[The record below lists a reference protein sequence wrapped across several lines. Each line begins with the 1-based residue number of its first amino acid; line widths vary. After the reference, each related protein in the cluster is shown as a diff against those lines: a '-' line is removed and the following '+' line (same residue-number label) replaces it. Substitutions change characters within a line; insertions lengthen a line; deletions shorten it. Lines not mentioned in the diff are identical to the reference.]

1 MSALEANFD
10 GLVGPTH
17 NYAGLSPGNIASA
30 RNAGEA
36 SRPREAALQG
46 LAKMRHLHDLGFLQG
61 VLPPQER
68 PDLGFLRGLGFRGS
82 DAQVLGAV
90 AKRDPSLLACACSA
104 SSMWSANA
112 ATVSPSGDTADGRV
126 HFTAA
131 NLREHLHRS
140 LEHPATSRVLR
151 RIFAD
156 PRYFAH
162 HEVLPGHE
170 RFGDE
175 GAANH
180 TRFSRMYGAPGVELF
195 VYGREG
201 VSRDSAFP
209 ARQTRA
215 ASEAIARL
223 HGLRA
228 ESTVFAQQ
236 HPDAIAQGAFH
247 NDVVAVGNLQTLFTH
262 ELALAD
268 QAVVIDQLRESLAG
282 EGGELRV
289 IEIAEAEVPLAA
301 AVSSYLFNS
310 QLLETVEGKVILLA
324 PSECRENPQVSR
336 CLERLMEE
344 GVFHEVI
351 TLDLRQSMR
360 NGGGPACLRLRVV
373 LSDEERAAV
382 HAPCWFSAKLHETLE
397 AWVCRH
403 YREELRPE
411 DLADPL
417 LLDESRRALDELS
430 GILALGRIYPFQQ

>member
-1 MSALEANFD
+1 MPALEANFD

-17 NYAGLSPGNIASA
+17 NYAGLSPGNIASS

-46 LAKMRHLHDLGFLQG
+46 LAKMRRLHDLGFQQG

-90 AKRDPSLLACACSA
+90 AKRDPALLACASSA
-104 SSMWSANA
+104 SAMWAANA

-126 HFTAA
+126 HFTPA

-140 LEHPATSRVLR
+140 IEHAGTSRVLR
-151 RIFAD
+151 KIFAD
-156 PRYFAH
+156 ARYFAH
-162 HEVLPGHE
+162 HQALPADE

-180 TRFSRMYGAPGVELF
+180 TRFCRMYGAPGVELF

-201 VSRDSAFP
+201 ARQEPGFP
-209 ARQTRA
+209 ARQARA
-215 ASEAIARL
+215 ASEAIGRL

-268 QAVVIDQLRESLAG
+268 QEQVIGQLREVMAG
-282 EGGELRV
+282 EGAELRV
-289 IEIAEAEVPLAA
+289 IEIPESEVPLSA

-310 QLLETVEGKVILLA
+310 QLLESPEGKAILLA
-324 PSECRENPQVSR
+324 PSECRETPLVWQ

-344 GVFHEVI
+344 GAFDEVI

-382 HAPCWFSAKLHETLE
+382 HAPCWFTAKLHETLE

-417 LLDESRRALDELS
+417 LLEESRRALDELS

>member
-1 MSALEANFD
+1 MPALEANFD

-46 LAKMRHLHDLGFLQG
+46 LAKMRRLHDLGFLQG

-68 PDLGFLRGLGFRGS
+68 PELGFLRGLGFRGS

-90 AKRDPSLLACACSA
+90 AKRDPALLASAYSA
-104 SSMWSANA
+104 SAMWAANA

-126 HFTAA
+126 HFTPA

-140 LEHPATSRVLR
+140 LEAPATSRALR
-151 RIFAD
+151 KIFAD
-156 PRYFAH
+156 SRYFAH
-162 HEVLPGHE
+162 HDALPAHE

-180 TRFSRMYGAPGVELF
+180 TRFSRVYGAPGVELF

-201 VSRDSAFP
+201 PRQDSSFP

-223 HGLRA
+223 HGLRDA
-228 ESTVFAQQ
+228 VFAQQ
-236 HPDAIAQGAFH
+236 HPEAIAQGAFH
-247 NDVVAVGNLQTLFTH
+247 NDVVAVGNLQTLFSH

-268 QAVVIDQLRESLAG
+268 QARVVGELREALAG
-282 EGGELRV
+282 EGAELKL
-289 IEIAEAEVPLAA
+289 IEIADEEVPLAA
-301 AVSSYLFNS
+301 AVGSYLFNS
-310 QLLETVEGKVILLA
+310 QLLENPEGRVILLA
-324 PSECRENPQVSR
+324 PAECRETPVVWA
-336 CLERLMEE
+336 CLERLLEE
-344 GVFHEVI
+344 EVFHEVI

-382 HAPCWFSAKLHETLE
+382 HAPCWFSAKLHEMLE

-417 LLDESRRALDELS
+417 LLEESRRALDELS